1 MAICMKVSLSIPD
14 EDIRFLDNF
23 ARDHGIASRSAAVQH
38 SIALLREAELGNQYE
53 AAWDEW
59 YASED
64 AELWDSV
71 TGDGMT
77 DEAR

>member
-1 MAICMKVSLSIPD
+1 MVAMKVSLSIPD
-14 EDIRFLDNF
+14 EDVRFLDNF
-23 ARDHGIASRSAAVQH
+23 AREHGITSRSAAVQR
-38 SIALLREAELGNQYE
+38 SIALLRESELGNQYE

-64 AELWDSV
+64 AELWDSI

-77 DEAR
+77 DAER

>member
-1 MAICMKVSLSIPD
+1 MKVSLSIPD

-23 ARDHGIASRSAAVQH
+23 AKAHGIRSRSAAVQH
-38 SIALLREAELGNQYE
+38 SIALLREAELGDQYE

-64 AELWDSV
+64 AALWDSI

-77 DEAR
+77 DAEG

>member
-1 MAICMKVSLSIPD
+1 MVICMKVSLSIPD

-23 ARDHGIASRSAAVQH
+23 ARDHGISSRSAAVQH
-38 SIALLREAELGNQYE
+38 SIALLREAELGSQYE

-59 YASED
+59 YVSED
-64 AELWDSV
+64 AALWDSV

>member
-1 MAICMKVSLSIPD
+1 MKVSLSIPD
-14 EDIRFLDNF
+14 DDIRFLDNF
-23 ARDHGIASRSAAVQH
+23 AREHGIPSRSAAMQH

-77 DEAR
+77 DEER